1 MDSKKLMKVQQR
13 LKVGKNHYN
22 KFGKF
27 SYRSCEDILEALKPL
42 LKEEELEML
51 ISDSIISVGDLVFV
65 EATITLYDGVK
76 VLAQTTASAGH
87 PKEMAGMS
95 LPQIT
100 GACSSYARK
109 YALSGLFLLDDSKEV
124 DDAPVEKTEMT
135 PEHPLWDGAKKKL
148 AEKNTTLA
156 KIRESFKVS
165 EENAKLLV
173 G

>member
-1 MDSKKLMKVQQR
+1 MSKLRNIQQG

-42 LKEEELEML
+42 LKKEGVELI
-51 ISDSIISVGDLVFV
+51 ISDGINAIGDMVFV
-65 EATITLYDGVK
+65 QAQITLYDGENEI
-76 VLAQTTASAGH
+76 AFATASAGH

-109 YALSGLFLLDDSKEV
+109 YGLSGLFLLDDSKEV
-124 DDAPVEKTEMT
+124 DDAPVEKSEMT
-135 PEHPLWDGAKKKL
+135 PKHPLWDSAV
-148 AEKNTTLA
+148 EKIKSKGTTVA

-165 EENAKLLV
+165 EENAKLLE

>member
-1 MDSKKLMKVQQR
+1 MSKLRNIQQG

-42 LKEEELEML
+42 LKKEELVVV
-51 ISDSIISVGDLVFV
+51 ITDRAISVGDLVFV
-65 EATITLYDGVK
+65 EALVKLLDGETVI
-76 VLAQTTASAGH
+76 AQATGSAGH

-109 YALSGLFLLDDSKEV
+109 YGLSGLFLLDDSKEV
-124 DDAPVEKTEMT
+124 DDAPVEKSEMT
-135 PEHPLWDGAKKKL
+135 PKHPLWDSAV
-148 AEKNTTLA
+148 EKIKSKGTTVA

-165 EENAKLLV
+165 EENAKLLE